1 MIIIPFIPRTLASGS
16 SEHLKTGISSQNCS
30 SSVAQ
35 RLWLSLARATPPS
48 LCTCCFLFSC
58 RMASLRHPL
67 FTWLMPSRFSRFFCC
82 HLLQVL
88 LNFLLHVSST
98 STKLCP
104 LLNQYFEFPSAV
116 TLYTLVIVCF
126 LARLS
131 SLQFLSC
138 LLAHKWWMV
147 RARALLGLQPNAVSQ
162 AVLNLF
168 SWGSHF
174 SHFGTF
180 VGSLVSKHPRIQNLV
195 PSYGDRKLR
204 T

>member
-1 MIIIPFIPRTLASGS
+1 MFRAPRTTRFWFNLAYHGNDHYSF
-16 SEHLKTGISSQNCS
+16 HSQNSCFRELRALENWDQQPELLFLCGGKGYDS
-30 SSVAQ
+30 A
-35 RLWLSLARATPPS
+35 WCRATPPS

-138 LLAHKWWMV
+138 LLAHKW
-147 RARALLGLQPNAVSQ
+147 
-162 AVLNLF
+162 
-168 SWGSHF
+168 
-174 SHFGTF
+174 
-180 VGSLVSKHPRIQNLV
+180 
-195 PSYGDRKLR
+195 
-204 T
+204 